1 MLARA
6 QHGALPGQSALPLDY
21 AVSVALAAR
30 ADAIAARKLTV
41 QHDNGGRGAWVWG
54 SQPLLVRMVDNLLDN
69 AIGHNHDGGWIRVTT
84 RADGELARLVVEN
97 GGEVLDPAQAA
108 GLGQPF
114 RRLSADRTGSDRG
127 AGLGL
132 SIVAAVA
139 EAHGG
144 TLSLNTRAE
153 GGLQVSISLPLA
165 GDRTAAAAGSPAGV
179 PA

>member
-1 MLARA
+1 MRIQPVAA
-6 QHGALPGQSALPLDY
+6 GEVA
-21 AVSVALAAR
+21 AVLAAR
-30 ADAIAARKLTV
+30 ADAIEAHKLTV
-41 QHDNGGRGAWVWG
+41 QHVTGGGAWVRG
-54 SQPLLVRMVDNLLDN
+54 SPPLLIRMVDNVLDN

-84 RADGELARLVVEN
+84 TADGELARLVVEN
-97 GGEVLDPAQAA
+97 GGEVLDQAQAA

-114 RRLSADRTGSDRG
+114 HRLGADRTGSDRR

-165 GDRTAAAAGSPAGV
+165 ADRTAAAAGSPAGV